1 MTHGL
6 ASGCSPLDAFRVAV
20 ACGAAATLSEGTDL
34 AYPEQVE
41 RLLPQVPTPERIT

>member
-1 MTHGL
+1 
-6 ASGCSPLDAFRVAV
+6 VAV